1 MADQVSKGRPQD
13 AATGDTAESTRNVRP
28 LVPPTDIYETADAL
42 VLALEMPGVSTDSV
56 NVSLDKRVLTITGQG
71 AHHEPS
77 DFVLVHGEYRDGI
90 YERAFTL
97 SEAVDGERVEA
108 SMKDGVLQLTL
119 PKAQPAKAKT
129 IPVSTG

>member
-1 MADQVSKGRPQD
+1 MADHVSKGRPQS
-13 AATGDTAESTRNVRP
+13 AATGDAVESTRTVRP

-42 VLALEMPGVSTDSV
+42 VLALEMPGVSADSV
-56 NVSLDKRVLTITGQG
+56 NVSLDKRVLTITGQS

-77 DFVLVHGEYRDGI
+77 DFVPVHEEYRDGT

>member
-1 MADQVSKGRPQD
+1 MADHVSKGRPESVP
-13 AATGDTAESTRNVRP
+13 TGDAAESTRNVRP

-42 VLALEMPGVSTDSV
+42 VLALEMPGVGADSV
-56 NVSLDKRVLTITGQG
+56 YVSLDKRVLTITGQS

-77 DFVLVHGEYRDGI
+77 DFALVHAEYRDGT

-97 SEAVDGERVEA
+97 SEAVDGARINA

>member
-1 MADQVSKGRPQD
+1 MADQVSKGRTQS
-13 AATGDTAESTRNVRP
+13 AATGDAAEGTREVRP
-28 LVPPTDIYETADAL
+28 FVPPTDIYETADAL
-42 VLALEMPGVSTDSV
+42 MLALEMPGVSADSV
-56 NVSLDKRVLTITGQG
+56 NVSLDKRVLTITGQS

-77 DFVLVHGEYRDGI
+77 DFALAHAEYRGGT

-97 SEAVDGERVEA
+97 SEAVDGARIQA